1 MMTTNEKKKINEYRK
16 ALAELDEI
24 FDKFEKEIKNK
35 VPESFRKF
43 VKDKKDKNYKFE
55 YDDSKELKDQNILRE
70 TKVLL
75 SIIYRSYFCSE
86 EEKKRLELEDEKKL
100 KRIEDEIR
108 EKYNPDN
115 LFKKKENIQEE
126 NKEELQLVE
135 VKESIFKKIIN
146 KMKEIFVR

>member
-1 MMTTNEKKKINEYRK
+1 MTTNEKKKINEYRK

-86 EEKKRLELEDEKKL
+86 EEKKRLEAEKEKLENEVLRCEKMLSNPGFVNKAPESKIKEEKEKL
-100 KRIEDEIR
+100 A
-108 EKYNPDN
+108 KYNNMLQNVKSRLDN
-115 LFKKKENIQEE
+115 I
-126 NKEELQLVE
+126 
-135 VKESIFKKIIN
+135 
-146 KMKEIFVR
+146 

>member
-24 FDKFEKEIKNK
+24 FDKFEKKIKNK

-115 LFKKKENIQEE
+115 LFKKKEN
-126 NKEELQLVE
+126 LQ
-135 VKESIFKKIIN
+135 
-146 KMKEIFVR
+146 

>member
-75 SIIYRSYFCSE
+75 SIIYRKGC
-86 EEKKRLELEDEKKL
+86 
-100 KRIEDEIR
+100 
-108 EKYNPDN
+108 
-115 LFKKKENIQEE
+115 
-126 NKEELQLVE
+126 
-135 VKESIFKKIIN
+135 
-146 KMKEIFVR
+146 